1 MEERLRLV
9 SWEKSLPRCEAG
21 LFNLLLRIGT
31 MVKKDGRMLSAT
43 PAETAA
49 GSAYERYAVPVDGR
63 L

>member
-43 PAETAA
+43 PAE
-49 GSAYERYAVPVDGR
+49 DGCW
-63 L
+63 LSL